1 MADTPLTPPTPSPAV
16 GRRRFLAT
24 AAGATAALL
33 VADRIPGAWAVPRAA
48 TDDPFTLGV
57 ASGDPTPTGV
67 VLWTR
72 LAPRPLDPDGGMP
85 ARPVPVDWEVSTG
98 PRMID
103 VVARGRVVAAPAT
116 GHAVHVEVDGLAPG
130 RHYWYRF
137 RAGGHL
143 SRLGRTKTCAHP
155 GTPLERLALAFVC
168 CQSWESG
175 YYTAYRHLAEEDL
188 DVVLHLGDYIY
199 EYGSRPGA
207 VRGHVGAEPTDLAGY
222 RVRHALYKTA
232 PDLQAA
238 HARHPFVTAWDDHE
252 VENDHVG
259 RHPVDGGDPRRV
271 PAAARGGLPGLLGAS
286 AAAASAPRSGSAA
299 VPAASLRRPGR
310 RQPARHPPVP
320 RRPALRRRRQG
331 RRPGRHLPG
340 AGRPAPHH
348 PR

>member
-1 MADTPLTPPTPSPAV
+1 MADTPLPDPPTDRPAIAAAPAAPPAPGAV
-16 GRRRFLAT
+16 GPPRLLAT
-24 AAGATAALL
+24 AAGATAARL
-33 VADRIPGAWAVPRAA
+33 VTDRIPGAWAVPRAA

-98 PRMID
+98 PRMIE

-143 SRLGRTKTCAHP
+143 SRLGRTKTCADP

-199 EYGSRPGA
+199 ETASQPGNPRRHLQGEA
-207 VRGHVGAEPTDLAGY
+207 TDLAAY
-222 RVRHALYKTA
+222 RVRHALYKTD

-238 HARHPFVTAWDDHE
+238 HARHPDRKSTRLNSSHVKSSYAVFCLKKKKKSLSCCCVIYKKKNTAMY
-252 VENDHVG
+252 
-259 RHPVDGGDPRRV
+259 
-271 PAAARGGLPGLLGAS
+271 
-286 AAAASAPRSGSAA
+286 
-299 VPAASLRRPGR
+299 
-310 RQPARHPPVP
+310 
-320 RRPALRRRRQG
+320 
-331 RRPGRHLPG
+331 
-340 AGRPAPHH
+340 
-348 PR
+348 